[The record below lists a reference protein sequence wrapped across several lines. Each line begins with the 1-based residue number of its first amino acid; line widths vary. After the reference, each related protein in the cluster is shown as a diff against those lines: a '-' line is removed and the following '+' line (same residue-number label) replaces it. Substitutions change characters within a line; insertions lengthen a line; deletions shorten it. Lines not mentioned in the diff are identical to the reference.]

1 MVATFDL
8 PSLASINW
16 GTVLVGAVAG
26 TLAYI
31 FVTQFLGHQLPR
43 LWVKGERRW
52 WRTALGDSPASR
64 LVIRQAEKELFASI
78 DEKEMDERELRSV
91 AVLKVIFSRWGQYP
105 SLTDEYKR
113 MTAGRSDELFRKAL
127 KRLNQGWRSGTPTRI
142 LDEHIR
148 VIEDSE
154 HDEKIDKKDRMQGMS
169 SVAMVKYAL
178 GDLDYGQR
186 KGKEIWDDAD
196 DLKGDDKVDAKW
208 MAAYAY
214 FNSTMFLG
222 HFEKAMGLM
231 VRHWNGCYTALD
243 EAAKERLRLRLADV
257 ITLNPVLVIPRHV
270 ILAAAFNDGPV
281 MQGRVVKELYW
292 PGKAQYRS
300 YAGFAHVL
308 GKLET
313 EIMWLESW
321 YDEAVRI
328 CTPEPDVESPEL
340 VEADKI
346 SLNFSHAYAGFYLT
360 LLLGEAQTEEQA
372 ADLHARINRAFDS
385 IDALSPIVSQYVKY
399 GFSGVYHFACGEN
412 RQALRN
418 LRIAAESSAISG
430 NKFAECIFICC
441 HAVAAA
447 RLSED
452 EDFLDPEIIHYLAQ
466 AEVLAR
472 KIGGFYPALYSA
484 ARSAVAALRRK
495 EGEAKKYAL
504 RSAHAEAGKRLLKL
518 FREPPVQPSQRTL
531 PTGDAK
537 LLTPGS
543 VPRQR
548 V

>member
-1 MVATFDL
+1 MRLAEKEFF
-8 PSLASINW
+8 ASIN
-16 GTVLVGAVAG
+16 
-26 TLAYI
+26 
-31 FVTQFLGHQLPR
+31 
-43 LWVKGERRW
+43 
-52 WRTALGDSPASR
+52 
-64 LVIRQAEKELFASI
+64 EKEI
-78 DEKEMDERELRSV
+78 DNRELRTV
-91 AVLKVIFSRWGQYP
+91 AVLKTIRSRWHQRS

-113 MTAGRSDELFRKAL
+113 MTTGRSVESFGRAL
-127 KRLNQGWRSGTPTRI
+127 KRLNQGWRSGTPPQI

-154 HDEKIDKKDRMQGMS
+154 HYEKIDKRDRLQGMS

-178 GDLDYGQR
+178 GDLDYGHQ
-186 KGKEIWDDAD
+186 KGKEIWDAAD
-196 DLKGDDKVDAKW
+196 DLKGDDKVDIKW

-214 FNSTMFLG
+214 FNLIMFLG
-222 HFEKAMGLM
+222 HFEKAMTHM
-231 VRHWNGCYTALD
+231 VRQWNGYYAALD
-243 EAAKERLRLRLADV
+243 DAAKERLRLRLADV

-270 ILAAAFNDGPV
+270 MLAAAFNDGPV
-281 MQGRVVKELYW
+281 MEERVVKELYW
-292 PGKAQYRS
+292 PGKAQYRN
-300 YAGFAHVL
+300 YADFAHVL
-308 GKLET
+308 GRLET

-321 YDEAVRI
+321 YNEAVRI
-328 CTPEPDVESPEL
+328 CTPEHDVESPEL
-340 VEADKI
+340 VETDKI

-360 LLLGEAQTEEQA
+360 LLLGEAETDEQA
-372 ADLHARINRAFDS
+372 VDLHARINRAFDS

-447 RLSED
+447 RLEED
-452 EDFLDPEIIHYLAQ
+452 DDFLDPEITHYLAK
-466 AEVLAR
+466 AEELSR
-472 KIGGFYPALYSA
+472 NIGGGFYPALYSA
-484 ARSAVAALRRK
+484 ARSAVATLRGK

-504 RSAHAEAGKRLLKL
+504 RISHEEEGKRLLKL
-518 FREPPVQPSQRTL
+518 FQEPPVRPQQRAL

-537 LLTPGS
+537 PLVSGS

>member
-1 MVATFDL
+1 M
-8 PSLASINW
+8 
-16 GTVLVGAVAG
+16 
-26 TLAYI
+26 
-31 FVTQFLGHQLPR
+31 R
-43 LWVKGERRW
+43 L
-52 WRTALGDSPASR
+52 
-64 LVIRQAEKELFASI
+64 AEKELFASI
-78 DEKEMDERELRSV
+78 NEKEIDDRELRTV
-91 AVLKVIFSRWGQYP
+91 AVLKTIRSRLRQYP
-105 SLTDEYKR
+105 RRTDEYKR
-113 MTAGRSDELFRKAL
+113 MTAGRGDELFGRAL
-127 KRLNQGWRSGTPTRI
+127 KRLNQGWRSGTPPQI
-142 LDEHIR
+142 LNEHIR

-154 HDEKIDKKDRMQGMS
+154 HYEKIDKKDRLQGMS

-178 GDLDYGQR
+178 GDLDYGHR
-186 KGKEIWDDAD
+186 KGKDIWDAAD

-214 FNSTMFLG
+214 FNSTMFRG
-222 HFEKAMGLM
+222 HFEKAMTLM
-231 VRHWNGCYTALD
+231 ARQWNGYYAALD
-243 EAAKERLRLRLADV
+243 DAAKERLRLRLADV
-257 ITLNPVLVIPRHV
+257 ITLNPVLVIPRHI

-281 MQGRVVKELYW
+281 MEGPVVKELYW

-300 YAGFAHVL
+300 YAGEARVL
-308 GKLET
+308 SRLET

-328 CTPEPDVESPEL
+328 CTPEPDVESPNL
-340 VEADKI
+340 VETDKI

-418 LRIAAESSAISG
+418 LRIAGESSAISG

-447 RLSED
+447 RLKEED
-452 EDFLDPEIIHYLAQ
+452 DFLHPEITHYLAK
-466 AEVLAR
+466 AEVLSR
-472 KIGGFYPALYSA
+472 KIGGGFYPALYSA
-484 ARSAVAALRRK
+484 ARSAVAMLLGK

-504 RSAHAEAGKRLLKL
+504 RISHAEAGKRVLKL
-518 FREPPVQPSQRTL
+518 FQEPPVRPSQPELT
-531 PTGDAK
+531 TGDAK
-537 LLTPGS
+537 PLVSGS
-543 VPRQR
+543 VPPQR